1 MDRNNCVYFNEHQK
15 KPKQTNQFCLI
26 LKIFVFVAEF
36 SAHESK
42 ALRMVSAKT

>member
-15 KPKQTNQFCLI
+15 KNKQFCLI
-26 LKIFVFVAEF
+26 LKIFVFVAEL

-42 ALRMVSAKT
+42 ALRMVSANM

>member
-15 KPKQTNQFCLI
+15 KPQFCLI

-36 SAHESK
+36 SARESK
-42 ALRMVSAKT
+42 AQRMVSAKM

>member
-1 MDRNNCVYFNEHQK
+1 MNIK
-15 KPKQTNQFCLI
+15 KKKKKFCLI

-36 SAHESK
+36 SALESK

>member
-15 KPKQTNQFCLI
+15 KKKKKQFRLI

-36 SAHESK
+36 SALESK